1 MKETV
6 NEYRFVEGFKEC
18 NRENNFSYEGRKA
31 MYEYF
36 TEMEHDGFE
45 IEYDPIAICCEY
57 SEYESIKEYNENY
70 GTNYESFEEL
80 EDEGDHYIIRF
91 DIYDYSKSVMEPDTT
106 EHIIVGDY
114 WWTWKTTNKEQKN

>member
-70 GTNYESFEEL
+70 GTNY
-80 EDEGDHYIIRF
+80 
-91 DIYDYSKSVMEPDTT
+91 
-106 EHIIVGDY
+106 
-114 WWTWKTTNKEQKN
+114 

>member
-6 NEYRFVEGFKEC
+6 NEHRFVDGFREC
-18 NRENNFSYEGRKA
+18 KRENNFSYEGRQA

-36 TEMEHDGFE
+36 TETEHDGFE

-57 SEYESIKEYNENY
+57 TEYESIKEYNENY
-70 GTNYESFEEL
+70 GTKYESFEEL
-80 EDEGDHYIIRF
+80 EDEGDHFIIRF
-91 DIYDYSKSVMEPDTT
+91 DIYDYSKSIMKPDTT

-114 WWTWKTTNKEQKN
+114 